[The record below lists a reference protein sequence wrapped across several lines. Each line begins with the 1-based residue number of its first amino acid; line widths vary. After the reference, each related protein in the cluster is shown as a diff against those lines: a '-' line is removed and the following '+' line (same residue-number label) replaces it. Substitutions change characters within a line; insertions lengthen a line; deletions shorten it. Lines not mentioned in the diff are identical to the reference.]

1 MRFLRQSLTGL
12 FLLGLTIALMLVAGQ
27 MIYGAVSE
35 RMARD
40 SAAPEGRERV
50 FAVGVQ
56 IVEPQSIAP
65 ELVAFGEVRSRRS
78 LEVRA
83 KSSGSI
89 ITLSSDFVDGG
100 EVALGETLLQIDPTT
115 AEFSLSRA
123 KNDLLDAEAE
133 QRDADRNLE
142 LAKAEL
148 EATEAQTALRLKALA
163 RQSDLLEREVGT
175 TAAVEAAELAVAA
188 ANQTVVTRRQ
198 FVAQSEARVDQAV
211 TRLDRARIALA
222 EAERAL
228 AETKI
233 HAGFTGTLS
242 EVTVVKGRLV
252 AINEKLATLIDANA
266 LEVAF
271 RVSTPQY
278 VRLLDENGRLPAA
291 EVTVLLDVMGQ
302 DLSATGVVS
311 RESAVVGEG
320 ETGRRIYA
328 RLDAPRGLKP
338 GDFVTVRLR
347 EAEIMNVV
355 KLPSAALDSQ
365 NRVMVVGGNDR
376 LEAVQ
381 VTLLRRQGDH
391 IILEATGLAG
401 KQVVTRLTPLLGPGI
416 RVKPL
421 VSGSVEAI
429 APTAPAMVALDD
441 DARARFIAAIE
452 SNTTMPAE
460 RKARVLDLLAQPEVP
475 AGLIERL
482 KSRSGG

>member
-12 FLLGLTIALMLVAGQ
+12 FLLGLTVALMLVAGW

-35 RMARD
+35 RMARNN
-40 SAAPEGRERV
+40 AAPEGRERV
-50 FAVGVQ
+50 FAVSVQ
-56 IVEPQSIAP
+56 IAEPESIAP
-65 ELVAFGEVRSRRS
+65 ELVAFGEIRSRRS

-89 ITLSSDFVDGG
+89 ISLSSDFVDGG
-100 EVALGETLLQIDPTT
+100 EVSLGDTLLQIDPTT

-123 KNDLLDAEAE
+123 RTDLLDAEAE
-133 QRDADRNLE
+133 QRDADRNLD

-148 EATEAQTALRLKALA
+148 EATEAQTALRLKALT
-163 RQSDLLEREVGT
+163 RQMDLLEREVGT
-175 TAAVEAAELAVAA
+175 TAAVETAELAVAS
-188 ANQTVVTRRQ
+188 ANQAVVTRRQ
-198 FVAQSEARVDQAV
+198 AIAQSEARVDQAV

-228 AETKI
+228 AETTL

-242 EVTVVKGRLV
+242 DVTVVKGRLV
-252 AINEKLATLIDANA
+252 AANEKLATLIDAHA
-266 LEVAF
+266 LEVAI

-278 VRLLDENGRLPAA
+278 VRLLDADGRLPAA

-302 DLSATGVVS
+302 DLTATGVVS

-347 EAEIMNVV
+347 ESEIANVV
-355 KLPSAALDSQ
+355 KLPSSALDSQ
-365 NRVMVVGGNDR
+365 NRVMVVGENDR
-376 LEAVQ
+376 LEAVP
-381 VTLLRRQGDH
+381 VILLRRQGDH
-391 IILEATGLAG
+391 ILVEGAGVTG
-401 KQVVTRLTPLLGPGI
+401 KQVVTRLTPLLGPGV

-421 VSGSVEAI
+421 VSGSAEAMT
-429 APTAPAMVALDD
+429 PDVPKMVALDED
-441 DARARFIAAIE
+441 TRARLIAAIQ
-452 SNTTMPAE
+452 SNTTMPAD
-460 RKARVLDLLAQPEVP
+460 RKSRVLELLARPEVP
-475 AGLIERL
+475 EGLLERL
-482 KSRSGG
+482 KARMGG